1 MVDLV
6 NLRRA
11 RKARDRDA
19 ASAQA
24 ESRRAVH
31 GRTKAR
37 NSATPPNRRAATH
50 CWMGRSGR
58 IEERQVSPICRTW
71 RHDST
76 AD

>member
-31 GRTKAR
+31 GRTKAAKQR
-37 NSATPPNRRAATH
+37 DTAEQARRDALLDGAK
-50 CWMGRSGR
+50 R
-58 IEERQVSPICRTW
+58 E
-71 RHDST
+71 D
-76 AD
+76 